1 MAFLDRVGV
10 MVRIDR
16 SHSFT
21 VLVHRSATYT
31 LTIEEIGIS
40 LGGRAGGVG
49 ARYVRPTAVASD
61 GRIARIPDMVMIVRL
76 IGLLAVAAAMFV
88 TEVRR

>member
-1 MAFLDRVGV
+1 

-16 SHSFT
+16 SQSFT
-21 VLVHRSATYT
+21 ELNHRGVAYT
-31 LTIEEIGIS
+31 LTVERIDISWGGKAGTIGAS
-40 LGGRAGGVG
+40 
-49 ARYVRPTAVASD
+49 YVRPRAIAHN
-61 GRIARIPDMVMIVRL
+61 GRIGPILDLVMLVRL